1 MLESEALCMEE
12 HAPACR
18 ASCPLHVDIR
28 EICRLIRTGS
38 GSRARD
44 LFFTGAVL
52 PRITAAVCDAPC
64 MQACRMREKGG
75 SVQIGAIE
83 RALTSDTSWNPS
95 RLSLRFRSED
105 RVCVVGTGASG
116 LTAVQALLTRGFLV
130 TAYEAEEYPGFK
142 FRKDPRIGPEKTEQ
156 DLASFAHYAE
166 WKTGIRIGS
175 DLALEALL
183 SAYRAVLI
191 TGNVKLPEVFQNLPR
206 NPETLQIGDTN
217 LFFAGR
223 KQCGKDSVSFS
234 LCSGKRA
241 ALSME
246 RYVQKLSMTAMRL
259 NEDAYETDLFV
270 SLESVSESSPLPEP
284 EGGYS
289 DP

>member
-1 MLESEALCMEE
+1 MEE

-83 RALTSDTSWNPS
+83 RALISDPSWNPS
-95 RLSLRFRSED
+95 KLSLRFRSED

-116 LTAVQALLTRGFLV
+116 LTAIQALLARGFLV

-142 FRKDPRIGPEKTEQ
+142 FREDFRIGPEKRNRIWLLLHIMPNGKPVFGSDRILRLKRCFPHTVQFSSQEMWN
-156 DLASFAHYAE
+156 SRRCS
-166 WKTGIRIGS
+166 KICPGIRKPFRSEI
-175 DLALEALL
+175 
-183 SAYRAVLI
+183 
-191 TGNVKLPEVFQNLPR
+191 
-206 NPETLQIGDTN
+206 QI
-217 LFFAGR
+217 
-223 KQCGKDSVSFS
+223 FS
-234 LCSGKRA
+234 LQGENSAEGIPFP
-241 ALSME
+241 SPS
-246 RYVQKLSMTAMRL
+246 V
-259 NEDAYETDLFV
+259 
-270 SLESVSESSPLPEP
+270 LESEQHSAWNVMCRNCP
-284 EGGYS
+284 
-289 DP
+289 